1 MIADEQEPLYGAS
14 WVPWRL
20 RWNGSLGHVGSA
32 GSLHSRLVQ
41 PAAEQSAR
49 NADVEAASAPS
60 AAPLTTSNESV
71 LSGDVEG
78 VVQGGYKARESAG
91 PRSSP
96 STFSALAQ
104 LGLAVAAGAMASGK
118 GRYALEAAGEASTW
132 DPEQAVEVATME
144 RALEVRQHFGLADDS
159 DLAYAFENYQDAMSA
174 GGLALTAQWASARS
188 KADEGLL
195 AAGARAVEDSG
206 AGSARDRVPKPT
218 VKPMIQRR
226 QGVTLS
232 TNRYGPD
239 AVVQRVESLAQCF
252 EEMSVQRPAHKVTEA
267 RLEEWRKQLRRL
279 SQQKVT
285 QADSQTI
292 INAIRTWKELA
303 HYQEDRGLEVPWSR
317 TWTWHHSSRMAQM
330 AQRGPWH
337 L

>member
-1 MIADEQEPLYGAS
+1 M
-14 WVPWRL
+14 
-20 RWNGSLGHVGSA
+20 
-32 GSLHSRLVQ
+32 
-41 PAAEQSAR
+41 
-49 NADVEAASAPS
+49 
-60 AAPLTTSNESV
+60 
-71 LSGDVEG
+71 
-78 VVQGGYKARESAG
+78 
-91 PRSSP
+91 
-96 STFSALAQ
+96 
-104 LGLAVAAGAMASGK
+104 
-118 GRYALEAAGEASTW
+118 
-132 DPEQAVEVATME
+132 
-144 RALEVRQHFGLADDS
+144 
-159 DLAYAFENYQDAMSA
+159 
-174 GGLALTAQWASARS
+174 
-188 KADEGLL
+188 
-195 AAGARAVEDSG
+195 
-206 AGSARDRVPKPT
+206 
-218 VKPMIQRR
+218 
-226 QGVTLS
+226 TLS

>member
-1 MIADEQEPLYGAS
+1 M
-14 WVPWRL
+14 
-20 RWNGSLGHVGSA
+20 
-32 GSLHSRLVQ
+32 
-41 PAAEQSAR
+41 
-49 NADVEAASAPS
+49 
-60 AAPLTTSNESV
+60 
-71 LSGDVEG
+71 
-78 VVQGGYKARESAG
+78 
-91 PRSSP
+91 
-96 STFSALAQ
+96 
-104 LGLAVAAGAMASGK
+104 
-118 GRYALEAAGEASTW
+118 
-132 DPEQAVEVATME
+132 
-144 RALEVRQHFGLADDS
+144 RQHFGLADDS

-174 GGLALTAQWASARS
+174 GGHALAAQWASARS

-292 INAIRTWKELA
+292 INAIRTWKELWLITRRTGA
-303 HYQEDRGLEVPWSR
+303 LKWSR
-317 TWTWHHSSRMAQM
+317 TWTWHHSFRRARM

-337 L
+337 R